1 MNRKIKILTMA
12 AVSAATVMGTVPYT
26 RIPIQAKKQKT
37 EKAEK
42 TMGRYLESD
51 VALPDGALTL
61 NSMVKLENGNLRIYY
76 YSADGGQMYADS
88 QDAGKTWDTPVSI
101 GNLLG
106 DAGKNLELYSIQL
119 SKDGGIFLTGM
130 DTAGESDYLSSQY
143 FYIDKDK
150 NVTEL
155 DLSGVIG
162 SDDVLWDSVFTGN
175 NTLVL
180 STTGQNKGLT
190 EINLSNGSTL
200 RTYEDGNNIN
210 GLAVVGDHL
219 IVLLDDAV
227 HYYDLKTG
235 DTENDND
242 ALTEQISSNDSNL
255 QSMGMGQYPIV
266 FTGTDDGKNLYYA
279 DSKGAYHYT
288 FGGSVVEQIM
298 DGSLNSLSSPDI
310 FKAGMTVLDDGSI
323 FVAANQNDNSGTE
336 PKLLKYTYSKDAP
349 AVPDTELTVYSLT
362 DNTFLRQ
369 VAAAFQK
376 KYPDIYLNLETG
388 MTGDDAVTSTDAV
401 KNLNTEIMAGKGP
414 DLLVLDGLP
423 EETYVEKGM
432 LEDISGILKKSRLLE
447 NISSCYTEKD
457 GSIYAMPVKFGIPMI
472 QGKAEDIDK
481 IQDLESLADVIEEHK
496 DDYSSEFRS
505 MNAAITPDMLLHSLS
520 EVSSSGWLKE
530 EGTLDEKAVREFYTQ
545 CQRIWKVSEESA
557 KKFLE
562 EMGQSDEDIT
572 YSREN
577 NMIAGDIMSVLGDSV
592 LLGEGGMYS
601 SSDLAYLYSVEQQDT
616 DLKSVLFNG
625 QSENNFIP
633 VQTMGISSKS
643 KHKKAAEK
651 FIRYLFSEEGQKL
664 GADQGF
670 PVNRKAYEDESTW
683 QTGEDGTMVGT
694 SSSTDTRAGK
704 TITVNIQA
712 ASDERSEEI
721 RKLGESLTQ
730 PVVTNQIILD
740 AVADAGVS
748 YLNGKTSLDEAVKNA
763 VSQVNLYLSE

>member
-1 MNRKIKILTMA
+1 
-12 AVSAATVMGTVPYT
+12 
-26 RIPIQAKKQKT
+26 
-37 EKAEK
+37 
-42 TMGRYLESD
+42 
-51 VALPDGALTL
+51 
-61 NSMVKLENGNLRIYY
+61 
-76 YSADGGQMYADS
+76 
-88 QDAGKTWDTPVSI
+88 
-101 GNLLG
+101 
-106 DAGKNLELYSIQL
+106 
-119 SKDGGIFLTGM
+119 
-130 DTAGESDYLSSQY
+130 
-143 FYIDKDK
+143 
-150 NVTEL
+150 
-155 DLSGVIG
+155 
-162 SDDVLWDSVFTGN
+162 
-175 NTLVL
+175 
-180 STTGQNKGLT
+180 
-190 EINLSNGSTL
+190 
-200 RTYEDGNNIN
+200 
-210 GLAVVGDHL
+210 
-219 IVLLDDAV
+219 
-227 HYYDLKTG
+227 
-235 DTENDND
+235 
-242 ALTEQISSNDSNL
+242 
-255 QSMGMGQYPIV
+255 
-266 FTGTDDGKNLYYA
+266 
-279 DSKGAYHYT
+279 
-288 FGGSVVEQIM
+288 
-298 DGSLNSLSSPDI
+298 
-310 FKAGMTVLDDGSI
+310 
-323 FVAANQNDNSGTE
+323 
-336 PKLLKYTYSKDAP
+336 
-349 AVPDTELTVYSLT
+349 
-362 DNTFLRQ
+362 
-369 VAAAFQK
+369 
-376 KYPDIYLNLETG
+376 
-388 MTGDDAVTSTDAV
+388 
-401 KNLNTEIMAGKGP
+401 
-414 DLLVLDGLP
+414 
-423 EETYVEKGM
+423 M